1 MTTIHFQLGRE
12 TELCRFELLNILA
25 LHGFGPPTP
34 DASLPAVAIEEGAL
48 PTLIE
53 CCKTLGGSIR
63 AIEELGVYSGDFLL
77 DLEGGRY
84 FIPAG
89 AWGASALDENLQRER
104 EEVRQAVKRLV
115 KAEAEAHG
123 REERPRP
130 GEPEISPAR
139 VQEAGLD
146 QTGSELCLW
155 TAADRSVRVGV
166 TRWVFDTHEFG
177 KRDMEKPFRPQRR
190 GLLPPKLARQMI
202 NLGRTSAT
210 WRMLD
215 PFCGSGVTLM
225 EGLSLGFQV
234 AGSDNRDEA
243 ISQSKKNLEW
253 FLPKGGGEMRSRVA
267 FLERIDAR
275 QLSTKIDPLSFDLV
289 VGEGDLGPPIQGRL
303 SRKAAIEFS
312 ARLEPLYV
320 RAFAEIRIL
329 LRPKGRVS
337 LAVPFWQPNEGDPIF
352 INLDRKLRTIGFGP
366 AFEEKGFD
374 PFLYRR
380 KDQKVGRAIFVLESP
395 D

>member
-12 TELCRFELLNILA
+12 TELCAYELRNILA
-25 LHGFGPPTP
+25 IHGFAAPTFG
-34 DASLPAVAIEEGAL
+34 GAL
-48 PTLIE
+48 PHLQLDPGSVGSLID
-53 CCKTLGGSIR
+53 CCGVLGGCIR
-63 AIEELGVYSGDFLL
+63 AIEEIGVFTEDFLFE
-77 DLEGGRY
+77 LEGGRH
-84 FIPAG
+84 FLPQG
-89 AWGASALDENLQRER
+89 AWCVSALDENLPAERER
-104 EEVRQAVKRLV
+104 VRQAVKRLV
-115 KAEAEAHG
+115 KTEEGAHG
-123 REERPRP
+123 REERPKP
-130 GEPEISPAR
+130 GQIEISPAR
-139 VQEAGLD
+139 VQELGFA
-146 QTGSELCLW
+146 QSGSEICLW
-155 TAADRSVRVGV
+155 PGKEGEVWVGV
-166 TRWVFDTHEFG
+166 TRWVFDTQEFG
-177 KRDMEKPFRPQRR
+177 DRDMKKPFRPQRR

-225 EGLSLGFQV
+225 EGLGLGLQV

-243 ISQSKKNLEW
+243 IRQTQKNLEW
-253 FLPKGGGEMRSRVA
+253 FLPKGGTESRSQVA

-275 QLSTKIDPLSFDLV
+275 QLSTKVDPLSFDLV

-303 SRKAAIEFS
+303 SRKAAVEFS
-312 ARLEPLYV
+312 AHLEPLYT

-329 LRPKGRVS
+329 LKPKGRVS

-352 INLDRKLRTIGFGP
+352 INLERKLRTIGYGP
-366 AFEEKGFD
+366 VFAEKDFD

-380 KDQKVGRAIFVLESP
+380 KDQKVGRAIHVLESP